1 MEPYYTGRTSPLPDG
16 PDWTLD
22 EFKILLASGGSAP
35 PKIVAF
41 LPGRT
46 TEGISVVQQG
56 DHAFHL
62 GRNHSML
69 SRLMVDY
76 LEDQRGKLVC
86 PVCGR
91 MF

>member
-1 MEPYYTGRTSPLPDG
+1 MNRN

-22 EFKILLASGGSAP
+22 EFKILLAGGGKP
-35 PKIVAF
+35 PAQLVTQVT
-41 LPGRT
+41 GRT
-46 TEGISVVQQG
+46 AGAVGVVQQG
-56 DHAFHL
+56 VHAFHL

-69 SRLMVDY
+69 SRLMADY
-76 LEDQRGKLVC
+76 LEAERGHLTC